1 MQSMLTWGQL
11 PAAGLTKALEAAR
24 ILQQKETM
32 FTLFSPSHTSKGR
45 TLQVGTFTTAQ
56 Q

>member
-1 MQSMLTWGQL
+1 MLMWAQP
-11 PAAGLTKALEAAR
+11 PAAGLTKALEAAQ

-32 FTLFSPSHTSKGR
+32 STLFSPSHTSKGR
-45 TLQVGTFTTAQ
+45 TRQVGKFTPAQ